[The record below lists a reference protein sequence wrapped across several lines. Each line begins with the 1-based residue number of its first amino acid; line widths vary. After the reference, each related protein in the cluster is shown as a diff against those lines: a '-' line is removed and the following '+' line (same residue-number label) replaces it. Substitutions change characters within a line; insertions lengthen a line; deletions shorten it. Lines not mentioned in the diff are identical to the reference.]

1 MLFVSKG
8 NRVIAYLRGRDDY
21 CMNSQLRNVY
31 LKGCC
36 CTQFGLCS
44 AALLINTD
52 MVSRRFASHRL
63 DPVVLK
69 RDQLSKAKA
78 PFQSIKE

>member
-1 MLFVSKG
+1 M
-8 NRVIAYLRGRDDY
+8 
-21 CMNSQLRNVY
+21 M
-31 LKGCC
+31 
-36 CTQFGLCS
+36 
-44 AALLINTD
+44 
-52 MVSRRFASHRL
+52 SRRFASHRL